1 MKIKSCIVIF
11 WLTATVDSSSI
22 EDKVKDYF
30 HSDVFKAIQKHW
42 RVHRHSFENAILL
55 AIKDSYGNRGMNI
68 YVRRSAD
75 AQRLCTGLYGSDN
88 VIERLLI
95 DPSLTSL
102 PHLIMPEVTFAL
114 ASNFLRMEAGLSK
127 MILEAK
133 YILFRNQSDVVY
145 SAEEQTVRKSPFSY
159 VQLQPYGE
167 LAIVAED
174 CTIDGYVLAKLSG
187 MTINLGHD
195 SFRVKNCKF
204 SVEISAKQQP
214 PIIAPYFTVEQTKQ
228 LQYLLSRPIRAELMP
243 KLQAAVFSFINT
255 SLVFGDYLPK
265 FREYQNN
272 IFKETSKYV
281 NDIAIALDNKTV
293 EKNLA
298 TLDAESVSLTWKS
311 KCPEEF
317 CSGDIAVDNVTVH
330 GLDTLYSSHT
340 GGPYKMQSA
349 RITESL
355 RFNSLMVRGSTT
367 FGNETALE
375 NHDFVTEI
383 HDVSVDFAIDLE
395 RREAR
400 FEVVIWRSFEFSIIG
415 MEEHKRNRKTLNA
428 FVHGYLVNTLPILI
442 NNHLN
447 NMYSR
452 LNSAQPLLSKTTNC
466 DCSNDH
472 KNLKS

>member
-1 MKIKSCIVIF
+1 MEAGRAFQIGADQKRKPQAMRDQNAFKKQLKIQIQFK
-11 WLTATVDSSSI
+11 LNL
-22 EDKVKDYF
+22 KD
-30 HSDVFKAIQKHW
+30 
-42 RVHRHSFENAILL
+42 L
-55 AIKDSYGNRGMNI
+55 AIKESYGHRGMNI

-75 AQRLCTGLYGSDN
+75 ALRLCTGLYGSDN

-311 KCPEEF
+311 K
-317 CSGDIAVDNVTVH
+317 
-330 GLDTLYSSHT
+330 
-340 GGPYKMQSA
+340 
-349 RITESL
+349 
-355 RFNSLMVRGSTT
+355 VRGSTT

-400 FEVVIWRSFEFSIIG
+400 FEVVIWR
-415 MEEHKRNRKTLNA
+415 
-428 FVHGYLVNTLPILI
+428 
-442 NNHLN
+442 
-447 NMYSR
+447 
-452 LNSAQPLLSKTTNC
+452 
-466 DCSNDH
+466 
-472 KNLKS
+472 